1 MYNMEFKNPSNLIY
15 IILPIASLGL
25 FILGVVKKERIINLL
40 KLDMRVRFKIIRTI
54 ILTLGLSLIFFSLL
68 GPQSFE
74 GFEEVKRSGLD
85 IYVLIDTSKSMLTE
99 DIQPSRIERAKKIIE
114 TIISGLDGDRIGIIP
129 YSSAAYIQMP
139 LTDDYDLARMFL
151 EVIDTDMIGGGGTNV
166 GKAIRLASE
175 SFERT
180 SGSDK
185 VIIILSDGEEHN
197 SDSIEVLNQV
207 KNDSLKVYTVGIGTD
222 KGGLIPV
229 YDDKSGQRTDYKK
242 DSNGEFVMSKLNRE
256 VLQKLASI
264 GNGAYYQSTV
274 SLDEINSLAENISS
288 LKRDTL
294 KTDKIRRFKQLYQY
308 FLVAGILCFLIAYL
322 LPEGRRSEA

>member
-1 MYNMEFKNPSNLIY
+1 MNHLEFKNPSNLIY
-15 IILPIASLGL
+15 IILPIAALGL
-25 FILGVVKKERIINLL
+25 FILGVIKKERIMKVL
-40 KLDMRVRFKIIRTI
+40 KLNLRIRFKIIRI
-54 ILTLGLSLIFFSLL
+54 VLVALGLGLIFFSLL
-68 GPQSFE
+68 GPQTFE

-99 DIQPSRIERAKKIIE
+99 DIQPNRIERAKKIIE
-114 TIISGLDGDRIGIIP
+114 RIIDGLDGDRIGFIP

-166 GKAIRLASE
+166 GKAIKLASE

-180 SGSDK
+180 SNSDK
-185 VIIILSDGEEHN
+185 VIVILSDGEEHT

-207 KNDSLKVYTVGIGTD
+207 MNESLKVYTVGIGTD

-229 YDDKSGQRTDYKK
+229 YDETGSRRIDYKR

-274 SLDEINSLAENISS
+274 SLDEINSLAKDISS
-288 LKRDTL
+288 LKRDAF

-308 FLVAGILCFLIAYL
+308 FLAAGILCFLMAYL
-322 LPEGRRSEA
+322 LPEGRREA